1 MLGSRSSWRSS
12 RLATVMR
19 IKRCMAVALVCLCCF
34 LWVVYAQPSSR
45 PGTGSAQL
53 LTQGRFGGAVDEM
66 TGLAGL
72 PLLFSWPASS
82 LHTSFTGTTISAT
95 LSALPATAFYDV
107 SSRFRFYV
115 DEQQTSAESTDIGNT
130 VIRWKATGLGPGRHN
145 LTITKLSEASYG
157 QVSLN
162 TLTLG
167 AGGRFL
173 TPTLPPALASGRR
186 IMVIGDSFTVGLAN
200 VGNASTCIPSTAD
213 CSEGNFNCHQL
224 PVETEDASLSWGP
237 LTAANFTADYQ
248 VIAWSGAALAR
259 ESGDHSNLPQEVAQ
273 ELTPSDIELFGR
285 QVAGNRSR
293 RVGNFSA
300 WVPQVCSFLVMYFVH
315 FLAFCSGGLF
325 CILASLP
332 M

>member
-1 MLGSRSSWRSS
+1 MQPELCRQNELGCMLGSRSSWRSS

-130 VIRWKATGLGPGRHN
+130 VIRWKATGLGPGVHCSHSL
-145 LTITKLSEASYG
+145 LTCFCT
-157 QVSLN
+157 VSSV
-162 TLTLG
+162 
-167 AGGRFL
+167 R
-173 TPTLPPALASGRR
+173 
-186 IMVIGDSFTVGLAN
+186 
-200 VGNASTCIPSTAD
+200 
-213 CSEGNFNCHQL
+213 
-224 PVETEDASLSWGP
+224 
-237 LTAANFTADYQ
+237 
-248 VIAWSGAALAR
+248 
-259 ESGDHSNLPQEVAQ
+259 
-273 ELTPSDIELFGR
+273 
-285 QVAGNRSR
+285 
-293 RVGNFSA
+293 
-300 WVPQVCSFLVMYFVH
+300 
-315 FLAFCSGGLF
+315 
-325 CILASLP
+325 
-332 M
+332 